1 MSVSSIDLTW
11 FQWRLSNSF
20 ILTKAL
26 KLQGWD
32 NTMSISSKHLG
43 ALDKILTQT
52 HCYQVLS
59 NYYSWKCCVNIMYC
73 VCLVFSVD
81 FVMVCTPHHTHEGI
95 VIAALE
101 AGTTWVHCDIIFK
114 KRDSMSTLWHNI
126 LWKSCSLCFWLQIK
140 TLNIVWLGF
149 CILSEELYSKHRRK
163 VSCTWFN
170 EMRYVY
176 TNDDVGYQN
185 ISLSLSNSPM
195 F

>member
-114 KRDSMSTLWHNI
+114 TATVWVHCDIIFCENLAVCASGCKSKRLTLFDWVFVFCQ
-126 LWKSCSLCFWLQIK
+126 KSCTVSIDVRYHVLDSTKWD
-140 TLNIVWLGF
+140 T
-149 CILSEELYSKHRRK
+149 CIL
-163 VSCTWFN
+163 
-170 EMRYVY
+170 M
-176 TNDDVGYQN
+176 
-185 ISLSLSNSPM
+185 M
-195 F
+195 M